1 VIQKASLHS
10 VIEQTVSGL
19 GYELVEIEF
28 SARGLLR
35 VTIDLLFDGPDPI
48 TEQATVVSTADKGKP
63 KAPWEGQFVTVEDC
77 EVVSRQLSYV
87 LTVENCEYSRL
98 EISSPG
104 LDRPLNKAIDFK
116 RFAGSQ
122 ISLRLREPI
131 QGKRNFEGLLSVQED
146 GQLALDWDEKPKA
159 SVAQKAK
166 QAGQKVGSKSSLKK
180 AVANKNAAQD
190 TVNILSFEFADVEKA
205 NLVPIVVFNR
215 KSEAKDSGQ
224 SEPEPVALRDN
235 K

>member
-1 VIQKASLHS
+1 MIQKATLHS

-35 VTIDLLFDGPDPI
+35 VTIDLLFDSSDDKAVGAV
-48 TEQATVVSTADKGKP
+48 TE
-63 KAPWEGQFVTVEDC
+63 KAPWEGKFVTVEDC

-87 LTVENCEYSRL
+87 LTVEECEYSRL

-131 QGKRNFEGLLSVQED
+131 QGKRNFEGLLSVLED

-159 SVAQKAK
+159 SIAQKAK
-166 QAGQKVGSKSSLKK
+166 QAGQKGVVGSKSSLKK
-180 AVANKNAAQD
+180 AAAKSSAAQD
-190 TVNILSFEFADVEKA
+190 TVNRLSFEFADVEKA
-205 NLVPIVVFNR
+205 NLVPVVVFNR
-215 KSEAKDSGQ
+215 KTEAKNLGQ
-224 SEPEPVALRDN
+224 SESETEPESVALRD
-235 K
+235 KK